1 MLNALSIFAG
11 VDAKETLR
19 FVGDVPR
26 GAACGCRCVAC
37 GAPLVARR
45 GEIRNWHFAHEAS
58 QERPD
63 CFAGAVNLLRRLTI
77 SRLMELG
84 LPPLPTYRAQI
95 RTGFTLFP
103 LSESISW
110 SPSKFTIERW
120 VIDGPVTAPVVFIRL
135 ATGTRVQLWVDV
147 NGSTEP
153 RATDLAAEEG
163 AIVFRLPLPHSS
175 DLLRNQAAA
184 VQHIDDLGELIWLRC
199 PDAEGIRVSAQA
211 DLDRRAQRVQDE
223 SAALRRMSGAAP
235 VQAPELPAA
244 SWPPSPPRDVV
255 DQSPWAAWRKHPH
268 AFLFYG
274 LKDGTAWVI
283 FPHQDGRM
291 FMMPYPEAFEG
302 WDEAIPARIGTANY
316 EFNGYFVADRIQPM
330 VYLGNLSKVIRTAST
345 WLELLQLP
353 WDHQPG
359 S

>member
-11 VDAKETLR
+11 VDAEGTLR

-77 SRLMELG
+77 SRLRELG

-95 RTGFTLFP
+95 KTRFPHFP
-103 LSESISW
+103 LSESVSW
-110 SPSKFTIERW
+110 SPSTFTLERW
-120 VIDGPVTAPVVFIRL
+120 VLDGPVTAPVALLRL
-135 ATGTRVQLWVDV
+135 ATGTHVQLWVDV
-147 NGSTEP
+147 GGSTEP
-153 RATDLAAEEG
+153 RAVDLAAGKG
-163 AIVFRLPLPHSS
+163 AMVFRLPLPHTP
-175 DLLRNQAAA
+175 DLLRDQAAA
-184 VQHIDDLGELIWLRC
+184 EQHIDDSGELVWLSC
-199 PDAEGIRVSAQA
+199 PDAEAIRLSAQA
-211 DLDRRAQRVQDE
+211 DLDRRAQSLRDE
-223 SAALRRMSGAAP
+223 STALQRMSSAAP
-235 VQAPELPAA
+235 VPGTELAAA
-244 SWPPSPPRDVV
+244 SWPPEPAREVV
-255 DQSPWAAWRKHPH
+255 DQSPWAAWRKRPH

-291 FMMPYPEAFEG
+291 FMMPYPDAFEG
-302 WDEAIPARIGTANY
+302 WDEAMPARIGTADY
-316 EFNGYFVADRIQPM
+316 EFNGYLVADRIQPM
-330 VYLGNLSKVIRTAST
+330 VYLGNLSKMIRTPST
-345 WLELLQLP
+345 WSELLQLP
-353 WDHQPG
+353 WEHQPG
-359 S
+359 R